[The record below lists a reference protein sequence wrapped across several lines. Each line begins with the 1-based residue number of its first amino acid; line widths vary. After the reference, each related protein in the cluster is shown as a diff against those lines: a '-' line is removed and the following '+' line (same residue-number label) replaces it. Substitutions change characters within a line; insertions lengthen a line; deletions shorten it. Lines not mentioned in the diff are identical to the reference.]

1 MSSLPR
7 STPSAQGVDAGAL
20 LAFVDAV
27 DADPDVE
34 VHSVMIV
41 RHGHVVAE
49 GWWAPHTA
57 EQTRLLYS
65 VSESFTS
72 TALGFAVQEGLV
84 ALDDTVVSHLPDL
97 ADVAT
102 DDRTRAIT
110 LRDLAMMAAG
120 HDHDMWPDA
129 LTVDHAEPVRGFLS
143 IPPTESSGNW
153 FTYSQPCTYTLGA
166 IIQRRSGMTLTDYL
180 RPRLL
185 DPLGIGQVGWHA
197 YPPGRQLG
205 FTGFFARTEDIAK
218 LGLLYLQGGHWE
230 GRQLL
235 PESYVHEAT
244 SAQVATPRQDT
255 VDWQQGYGFQFWV
268 SRHGFRADGAF
279 GQFSIVLP
287 EHDAVVAITAGTE
300 STQQLLDHVWA
311 HLLPAFDTMEPG
323 TEAEATLV
331 RRLGALGL
339 ATPSGRLAPEA
350 APGAVSGTFRLPDE
364 ERERPGSRLTSVSLG
379 WEGDSLQVT
388 LEETR
393 NSLTVRAD
401 HEQWTVT
408 EPVDALKGTVP
419 VAASYGWTDD
429 GALEIQVVFLETPHR
444 LTLRCSP
451 ADRSAHPSWNV
462 VPLDNGGLATLHRPD

>member
-7 STPSAQGVDAGAL
+7 STPSAQGVDAGSV

-27 DADPDVE
+27 DADTNVE
-34 VHSVMIV
+34 IHSLMVV

-57 EQTRLLYS
+57 ERTRLLYS
-65 VSESFTS
+65 VSKSFTA
-72 TALGFAVQEGLV
+72 TALGFAVDEGLV
-84 ALDDTVVSHLPDL
+84 GLDDTVVSHLPDL
-97 ADVAT
+97 AEEVT

-143 IPPTESSGNW
+143 IPPTESSGSW

-166 IIQRRSGMTLTDYL
+166 IIQRRSGMLLTDYL

-205 FTGFFARTEDIAK
+205 FTGFFARTEDVAK
-218 LGLLYLQGGHWE
+218 LGLLYLQGGRWG

-235 PESYVHEAT
+235 PQSYVAEAT
-244 SAQVATPRQDT
+244 SSQVATPRQDN

-279 GQFSIVLP
+279 GQFSLVLP
-287 EHDAVVAITAGTE
+287 ELDAVVAITAGTE
-300 STQQLLDHVWA
+300 STQALLDHVWT
-311 HLLPAFDTMEPG
+311 HLLPGLDGEG
-323 TEAEATLV
+323 T
-331 RRLGALGL
+331 GAG
-339 ATPSGRLAPEA
+339 SEA
-350 APGAVSGTFRLPDE
+350 ALLERLIGLSLPVGTDTAAPPANPAQITGTFQVPDE
-364 ERERPGSRLTSVSLG
+364 ASTRLTAVTLA
-379 WEGDSLQVT
+379 WEGDALQAGFEEAINT
-388 LEETR
+388 LV
-393 NSLTVRAD
+393 VRAS
-401 HEQWTVT
+401 HQRWSVT
-408 EPVDALKGTVP
+408 EPVDAHGGAVP
-419 VAASYGWTDD
+419 VAASYAWVGDD
-429 GALEIQVVFLETPHR
+429 TVEVDVHFLETPHR
-444 LTLRCSP
+444 LTVRCS
-451 ADRSAHPSWNV
+451 AGDRVARAAWNV
-462 VPLDNGGLATLHRPD
+462 APLDGGGLATLHRPD